1 VTAGCAGGGRLTETP
16 ELRGPR
22 AVLRPPSPDDVAGW
36 KALGVDPEIERLFG
50 HAAEAC
56 SERSDEDARWLTSP
70 VFRPDEIEWIVAAD
84 DAVIG
89 SARLHSWHRDDRHAR
104 YAIGILSSAHFG
116 RGLGTEATRL
126 VLRYGFEVLGLH
138 RVAVRVLAF
147 NERAIRCYRSCGFRE
162 EGRERESCLL
172 EGEWHDDV
180 IMGLLEN
187 EYRTRAPSWPEPGG
201 RSVEEG

>member
-1 VTAGCAGGGRLTETP
+1 M
-16 ELRGPR
+16 
-22 AVLRPPSPDDVAGW
+22 RPPSAGDVAGW

-56 SERSDEDARWLTSP
+56 SERSDDDARWLTSAEDASDT
-70 VFRPDEIEWIVAAD
+70 VVWIMEVD
-84 DAVIG
+84 GTVIG
-89 SARLHSWHRDDRHAR
+89 SARLHSWHRDERHAC
-104 YAIGILSSAHFG
+104 YAIGILSPEHLG

-147 NERAIRCYRSCGFRE
+147 NTRAIACYRACGFRE

-172 EGEWHDDV
+172 AGEWHDDV
-180 IMGLLEN
+180 TMGLLED
-187 EYRTRAPSWPEPGG
+187 EYRALAPSW
-201 RSVEEG
+201 SEEG